1 MGFVSK
7 PKATLIVKIMDH
19 GTIVG
24 AEGEGDLE
32 FEDCVNAIE
41 GLVDWMA
48 RAMENMGEADYDKI
62 GSEMLIAALH
72 RWTFE
77 EHEDAADEPEEPEEP
92 PEGN

>member
-7 PKATLIVKIMDH
+7 PKATLIVKVMEH

-41 GLVDWMA
+41 GLIDWMA
-48 RAMENMGEADYDKI
+48 RAMEEVNESDHDKI
-62 GSEMLIAALH
+62 GSDMLIAALH

-77 EHEDAADEPEEPEEP
+77 EHEDASEESDEPD
-92 PEGN
+92 EGN

>member
-7 PKATLIVKIMDH
+7 PKATLIIKVMEH

-32 FEDCVNAIE
+32 FEDCVNAID
-41 GLVDWMA
+41 GLIDWMA
-48 RAMENMGEADYDKI
+48 RAMEEVNETDYDKI
-62 GSEMLIAALH
+62 GSDMLIAALH

-77 EHEDAADEPEEPEEP
+77 EQEEDELEESDEPPD
-92 PEGN
+92 GN

>member
-7 PKATLIVKIMDH
+7 PKATLIIKVMEH

-32 FEDCVNAIE
+32 FEDCVNAID
-41 GLVDWMA
+41 GLIDWMA
-48 RAMENMGEADYDKI
+48 GALEEANEADRDKI
-62 GSEMLIAALH
+62 GSDILIAALH

-77 EHEDAADEPEEPEEP
+77 EHEDESDEPDEP
-92 PEGN
+92 PEEN

>member
-1 MGFVSK
+1 MDFASK
-7 PKATLIVKIMDH
+7 PKATLIVKVMEH

-32 FEDCVNAIE
+32 FDDCLNAIE

-48 RAMENMGEADYDKI
+48 RAMEEANEDGRDKVA
-62 GSEMLIAALH
+62 SDMLIAALH

-77 EHEDAADEPEEPEEP
+77 ESEDESEESDED

>member
-7 PKATLIVKIMDH
+7 PKATLIVKVMEH

-24 AEGEGDLE
+24 AEGNGDLE
-32 FEDCVNAIE
+32 FEDCVNAIQ

-48 RAMENMGEADYDKI
+48 RAMEEANEEDHDKI
-62 GSEMLIAALH
+62 GSDMLIAALH

-77 EHEDAADEPEEPEEP
+77 EHEDASEESDED